1 MAFVQVTL
9 IKFKKDTDQSSIVS
23 LEEGL
28 KSLSKIVPG
37 ITKFEFGPDLKIEKD
52 SMDFALIITFE
63 SQDAWTDYR
72 AHPKHSEFA
81 HSAMKVIER
90 VERVQFNT

>member
-37 ITKFEFGPDLKIEKD
+37 ITKFEFGPDLKIEIFFLGVRK
-52 SMDFALIITFE
+52 A
-63 SQDAWTDYR
+63 Y
-72 AHPKHSEFA
+72 PKP
-81 HSAMKVIER
+81 
-90 VERVQFNT
+90 